1 MSDPLSSEEI
11 EALAILAEECGE
23 VIQAVAKILRHGPDQ
38 RYPDS
43 RSSSNSEWLS
53 VEVGDV
59 FAAVDIA
66 AKQGVLN
73 RDIIE
78 NARRNKL
85 RHITQWLHHI
95 IDLPY
100 APTFRND
107 WEFSCAGC
115 EVNFNGEV
123 TGVDNGIQTRECPNC
138 HRPALATVDS
148 YAKQLALEHARVQR
162 LEEATRCLSE
172 NVPRLQDADRMAA
185 AIDVM
190 VKRGAMDARSLA
202 ADARLDYG
210 EPFDEDAAWKLLD
223 VGL

>member
-1 MSDPLSSEEI
+1 MSKPLSPEEAACQV
-11 EALAILAEECGE
+11 EALALLIEECGE
-23 VIQAVAKILRHGPDQ
+23 VVQAAAKILRHGPDQ

-43 RSSSNSEWLS
+43 RSPSNSEWLS
-53 VEVGDV
+53 TEVGDV

-107 WEFSCAGC
+107 WEFSCVGC

-123 TGVDNGIQTRECPNC
+123 TGVDNGIQTRECPDC
-138 HRPALATVDS
+138 RQPALATVDS
-148 YAKQLALEHARVQR
+148 YAKQLALEHARAQR
-162 LEEATRCLSE
+162 LGE
-172 NVPRLQDADRMAA
+172 NVMRLHAADRMAA

-190 VKRGAMDARSLA
+190 VKRHAMDRRSLA